1 MADRPAS
8 FSGRNGSRKSSI
20 AAGLAPEEARVRAVA
35 EVVNALIKAVKEGQD
50 VDLNQLKME
59 VRTS

>member
-1 MADRPAS
+1 
-8 FSGRNGSRKSSI
+8 
-20 AAGLAPEEARVRAVA
+20 VA

-59 VRTS
+59 VCMTVMSRSFAFTVGVADC